1 MHPTSVSLI
10 LFLILIAVLLG
21 FGHPI
26 IPGLWLRFR
35 IRRRIKMLAAR
46 TARHQKRFSEADQFL
61 RQALDVCNQTPKHWK
76 MKTVNL
82 LGTGFAL
89 LRTGQ
94 SSRSR
99 EVSPR

>member
-1 MHPTSVSLI
+1 
-10 LFLILIAVLLG
+10 
-21 FGHPI
+21 
-26 IPGLWLRFR
+26 
-35 IRRRIKMLAAR
+35 
-46 TARHQKRFSEADQFL
+46 
-61 RQALDVCNQTPKHWK
+61 